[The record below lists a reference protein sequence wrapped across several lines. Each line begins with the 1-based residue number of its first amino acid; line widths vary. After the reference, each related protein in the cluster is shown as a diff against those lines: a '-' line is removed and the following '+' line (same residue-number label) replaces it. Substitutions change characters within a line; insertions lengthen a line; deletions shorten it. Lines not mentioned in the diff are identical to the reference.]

1 MLAGESMIA
10 VTVTY
15 SLRLGVLDAFVRE
28 AEGLSAAAADGGC
41 LRSEVLSDP
50 TRPGKA
56 MVVQLFPDA
65 GTFSAFRAGREA
77 RTFDSRV
84 VDMVTARSVS
94 TWSQVAIT
102 QPQPVG

>member
-1 MLAGESMIA
+1 MIA

-15 SLRLGVLDAFVRE
+15 SLRLGVLEGFVRE
-28 AEGLSAAAADGGC
+28 AEGLSAAAAEAGC

-56 MVVQLFPDA
+56 MVVQLFPDSE
-65 GTFSAFRAGREA
+65 TFSTFRAGRAA
-77 RTFDSRV
+77 RGFDSRV

-94 TWSQVAIT
+94 TWSQVAVND
-102 QPQPVG
+102 PQLVG